1 MYFLAIAFSYSKC
14 LAAATCLVHP
24 AFGSLTGNGVDRAA
38 VRGGIVRQ
46 GHQLSQQAD
55 ERRADRRYR
64 VSGVRG
70 QFLFSTDARV
80 IDMSLNGM
88 SIETGN
94 PLKVGREYTL
104 SLDRDGEPITLSGKV
119 VWCTLV
125 RTTRDERGDV
135 LPVYRAGVHFEDVI
149 TGKAGRLLD
158 FIHQNAVVSLE
169 KRLFGRFRVETDQS
183 ADLGF
188 EADFRVRQISISG
201 MLVETDIAPPV
212 DTRCRMEISFRS
224 LSFKTDAR
232 VVRVQTI
239 EREAPLFSLGVQFL
253 GLAPESRLA
262 LEEFIQAELD

>member
-1 MYFLAIAFSYSKC
+1 M
-14 LAAATCLVHP
+14 
-24 AFGSLTGNGVDRAA
+24 
-38 VRGGIVRQ
+38 
-46 GHQLSQQAD
+46 
-55 ERRADRRYR
+55 
-64 VSGVRG
+64 SGVRG

-94 PLKVGREYTL
+94 PLKVGRDYSL
-104 SLDRDGEPITLSGKV
+104 SLDRDGQPITLSGKV

-135 LPVYRAGVHFEDVI
+135 LPIYRAGIHFEDVI

-158 FIHQNAVVSLE
+158 FIHENAVVSLE

-212 DTRCRMEISFRS
+212 DTRCNMEISLGE
-224 LSFKTDAR
+224 LSFATEVR

-239 EREAPLFSLGVQFL
+239 EREAPGFSLGVQFT
-253 GLAPESRLA
+253 GLSEQARQS
-262 LEEFIQAELD
+262 LERFIEAELD